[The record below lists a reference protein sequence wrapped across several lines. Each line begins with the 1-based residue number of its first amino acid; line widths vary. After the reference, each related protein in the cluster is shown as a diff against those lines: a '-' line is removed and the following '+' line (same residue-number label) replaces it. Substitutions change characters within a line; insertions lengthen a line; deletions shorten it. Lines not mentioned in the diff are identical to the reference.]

1 MSLRFFQVAS
11 TIALVA
17 IGLYA
22 GATHDK
28 LGSLIAVGVLY
39 LLAIPWVGRLDKYT
53 IGGGDLK
60 LETSPRIGQ
69 WIVALVGFGC
79 LAWAAL
85 TWARG

>member
-1 MSLRFFQVAS
+1 MPLQVFQVAS

-28 LGSLIAVGVLY
+28 PGSLIAVGVLY

-69 WIVALVGFGC
+69 WIHALVGFGC
-79 LAWAAL
+79 LALAAL
-85 TWARG
+85 TWAWG